1 MAKRKFNYSVGDRV
15 LVIASTITDAVTNTS
30 DRGMFGV
37 ITALRPAEGYDYL
50 VKFDTPIE
58 LFGTK
63 IEERVYSENFL
74 TKCEGVFSPLE
85 TLEET
90 DIVALFR
97 EEGGCIYRYNCL
109 VGEYNSICKCIT
121 NSSYLQD
128 ERYERKIP
136 SMIKRKTEIEEEM
149 KTLREKLPQIRRK
162 ISQIIMDN
170 YIPKGEETK

>member
-15 LVIASTITDAVTNTS
+15 LVIASTITDTVANTA

-90 DIVALFR
+90 DIVSLFR

-121 NSSYLQD
+121 DSSYLQD

>member
-1 MAKRKFNYSVGDRV
+1 M
-15 LVIASTITDAVTNTS
+15 
-30 DRGMFGV
+30 
-37 ITALRPAEGYDYL
+37 
-50 VKFDTPIE
+50 VKFYTPIE

-63 IEERVYSENFL
+63 IEERVYSEHFL

-90 DIVALFR
+90 DIVDLFR
-97 EEGGCIYRYNCL
+97 EEGGCIYRYNRL
-109 VGEYNSICKCIT
+109 VGEYNDICKCIT
-121 NSSYLQD
+121 NPSYIQD

-136 SMIKRKTEIEEEM
+136 PMIKRKTEIEEEM

-162 ISQIIMDN
+162 ISQIIVDN